1 MMNERKWIDFLFE
14 DRESGEC
21 FFVELEMDG
30 STMDE
35 LLDAAQ
41 AIADENFEAAEFQEV
56 VSVED
61 AELMGLDTY

>member
-1 MMNERKWIDFLFE
+1 MMNKRKWIDFLFE
-14 DRESGEC
+14 DMESGEC

-30 STMDE
+30 SSIDE
-35 LLDAAQ
+35 LLEAAQ

-56 VSVED
+56 VNAED